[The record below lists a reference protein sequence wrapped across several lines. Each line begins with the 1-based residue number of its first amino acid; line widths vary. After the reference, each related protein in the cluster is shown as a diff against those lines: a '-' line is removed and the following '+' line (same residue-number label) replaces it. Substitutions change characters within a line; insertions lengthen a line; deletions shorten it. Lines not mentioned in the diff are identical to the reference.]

1 MAEYRFPTVVT
12 PEIPSADMTPLEAL
26 ILSTAFDET
35 PVAAGSYFH
44 ARFGP
49 SDILTIDAPTVRRAL
64 EASAGIESPVLE
76 HVTSLIEELD
86 AQGEDVPDDLDIDV
100 SDGGHGWA
108 EILEAVVDRS
118 ETIDEIVVT
127 AAFTCSKM
135 RPDGFGGS
143 VMRISKEG
151 TQYASTHN
159 MLHTMR
165 EDATMPTDGGH
176 ETRGRLEAI
185 ASAAGWDSFTLLLLI
200 ARWLESSGSGEGLIR
215 HLDEIATAEDA
226 PE

>member
-35 PVAAGSYFH
+35 PAAGGSYFH

-49 SDILTIDAPTVRRAL
+49 SDILTIDAQTVRRAL

-86 AQGEDVPDDLDIDV
+86 AQGDDVPDDLDIDV
-100 SDGGHGWA
+100 SDGGHGWV
-108 EILEAVVDRS
+108 EILEAVVARS
-118 ETIDEIVVT
+118 KTIDEIVVT

-135 RPDGFGGS
+135 RPNGFGGS
-143 VMRISKEG
+143 VMRISKER
-151 TQYASTHN
+151 TQYASTHD

-165 EDATMPTDGGH
+165 TDATMPTDGGH
-176 ETRGRLEAI
+176 EIRGRLEAI
-185 ASAAGWDSFTLLLLI
+185 AAEAGWDSFTLRLLI
-200 ARWLESSGSGEGLIR
+200 ARWLESSGSGERLIR
-215 HLDEIATAEDA
+215 RLDEIATAEDA